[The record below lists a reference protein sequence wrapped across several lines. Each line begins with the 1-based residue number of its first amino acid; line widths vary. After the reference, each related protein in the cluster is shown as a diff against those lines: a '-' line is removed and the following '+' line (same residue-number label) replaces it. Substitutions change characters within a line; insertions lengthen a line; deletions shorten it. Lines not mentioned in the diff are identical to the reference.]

1 MLTMQ
6 EMQGREFFLV
16 CKHHRRGLEG
26 RGHKQTLSMPR
37 HLIAPLRAVYAAW
50 MANTSGKTVPAATMP
65 IEVAHAKSRKA
76 EQVANVAN
84 GVSL

>member
-1 MLTMQ
+1 
-6 EMQGREFFLV
+6 
-16 CKHHRRGLEG
+16 
-26 RGHKQTLSMPR
+26 MPR

-76 EQVANVAN
+76 EQIA
-84 GVSL
+84 GKRCQSLKCAVGKTTTHTCTQIHVHIQLDSEMDR